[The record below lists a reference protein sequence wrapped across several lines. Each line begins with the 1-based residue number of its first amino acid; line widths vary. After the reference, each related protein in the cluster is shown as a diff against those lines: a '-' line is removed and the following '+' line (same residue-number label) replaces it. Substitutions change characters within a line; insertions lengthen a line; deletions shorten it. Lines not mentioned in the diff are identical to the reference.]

1 MIKSESYSLNIGGQL
16 IVLSQ
21 PIVMGILN
29 ITPDSFFSD
38 SRKQTEAEIA
48 QRVQQII
55 DEGGSI
61 IDIGGYST
69 RPGATEVSE
78 QEELKRLQYA
88 LKIVRR
94 EAPDTVVSIDTFR
107 ANVAKQCADEFGA
120 VIINDVSGGE
130 APEMFPLVASMGLP
144 YILTYAVPAKESI
157 VPEMLKR
164 LSEQV
169 AQLRMLGQKDIILD
183 PGFGFGKS
191 LEDNYEVINNL
202 EAFQSFKLPV
212 LVGISRKSMIQRVLN
227 CTPQDALNGT
237 TVLHA
242 LAIEKGASI
251 LRVHDVKACMEV
263 IKILQK
269 CSSISA

>member
-1 MIKSESYSLNIGGQL
+1 MLDFESYSLNIGGRL
-16 IVLSQ
+16 VVLSQ

-38 SRKQTEAEIA
+38 SRKQTEAEIV
-48 QRVQQII
+48 QRVEQII
-55 DEGGSI
+55 NEGGSV
-61 IDIGGYST
+61 IDTGGYST

-94 EAPDTVVSIDTFR
+94 EAPNTIVSIDTFR

-130 APEMFPLVASMGLP
+130 DPEMFPLIASMGLP
-144 YILTYAVPAKESI
+144 YILTYAEPAKESI
-157 VPEMLKR
+157 VPEMLKH
-164 LSEQV
+164 LSEQI
-169 AQLRMLGQKDIILD
+169 AKLRMLGQKDIILD

-191 LEDNYEVINNL
+191 LENNYEVINAL
-202 EAFQSFKLPV
+202 EALQSFKLPV

-227 CTPQDALNGT
+227 CTPQEALNGT
-237 TVLHA
+237 TVLHT
-242 LAIEKGASI
+242 LAIKKGASI

>member
-1 MIKSESYSLNIGGQL
+1 MLNSESYFLNIGGQL
-16 IVLSQ
+16 LVLSQ

-38 SRKQTEAEIA
+38 SRKQTEAEIV
-48 QRVQQII
+48 QRVQQIV

-61 IDIGGYST
+61 VDIGGYST

-78 QEELKRLQYA
+78 EEELKRLQYA

-94 EAPDTVVSIDTFR
+94 EAPNSIVSIDTFR
-107 ANVAKQCADEFGA
+107 ASIAKQCAEEYGA
-120 VIINDVSGGE
+120 VIINDVSGGID
-130 APEMFPLVASMGLP
+130 PDMFPLVARMELP
-144 YILTYAVPAKESI
+144 YILSYAEPAKESI

-169 AQLRMLGQKDIILD
+169 AELRTLGQKDIILD

-191 LEDNYEVINNL
+191 LEDNYKVMNSL
-202 EAFQSFKLPV
+202 EAFQSFNLPV
-212 LVGISRKSMIQRVLN
+212 LVGVSRKSMIQRVLG
-227 CTPQDALNGT
+227 CTPQEALNGT
-237 TVLHA
+237 TILHT

-263 IKILQK
+263 IKILHK
-269 CSSISA
+269 CSSISV

>member
-130 APEMFPLVASMGLP
+130 DPEMFPLVASMGLP

-164 LSEQV
+164 LSEQI

-212 LVGISRKSMIQRVLN
+212 LVGVSRKSMIQRVLD

>member
-1 MIKSESYSLNIGGQL
+1 MLNSESYSLNIGGQL
-16 IVLSQ
+16 MVLSQ

-94 EAPDTVVSIDTFR
+94 EAPDAVVSIDTFR

-130 APEMFPLVASMGLP
+130 DPEMFPLVASMGLP

-169 AQLRMLGQKDIILD
+169 AQLRILGQKDIILD

-212 LVGISRKSMIQRVLN
+212 LVGVSRKSMIQRVLD

>member
-1 MIKSESYSLNIGGQL
+1 MLNSESYSLNIGGQL
-16 IVLSQ
+16 MVLSQ

-94 EAPDTVVSIDTFR
+94 EAPDAVVSIDTFR
-107 ANVAKQCADEFGA
+107 ANVAKPCADEFGA

-130 APEMFPLVASMGLP
+130 DPEMFPLVASMGLP

-212 LVGISRKSMIQRVLN
+212 LVGVSRKSMIQRVLD

>member
-130 APEMFPLVASMGLP
+130 DPEMFPLVASMGLP

-212 LVGISRKSMIQRVLN
+212 LVGVSRKSMIQRVLN

>member
-130 APEMFPLVASMGLP
+130 DPEMFPLVASMGLP

-169 AQLRMLGQKDIILD
+169 AQLRILGQKDIILD

-202 EAFQSFKLPV
+202 ETFQSFKLPV

>member
-38 SRKQTEAEIA
+38 SRKQTEAEIV

-130 APEMFPLVASMGLP
+130 DPEMFPLVASMGLP

-212 LVGISRKSMIQRVLN
+212 LVGVSRKSMIQRVLN